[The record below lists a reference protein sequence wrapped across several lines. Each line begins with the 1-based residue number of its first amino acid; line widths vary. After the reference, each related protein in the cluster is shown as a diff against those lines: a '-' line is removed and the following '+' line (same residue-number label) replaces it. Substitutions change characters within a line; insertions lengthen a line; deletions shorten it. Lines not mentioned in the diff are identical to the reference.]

1 MIYLTQFVSVQI
13 VQFSSKREAVIGAKG
28 EVYLTLEPIAIEAIC
43 CTPSKDGK
51 GNLQMSVLYMPTL

>member
-28 EVYLTLEPIAIEAIC
+28 EVYLTLEPVTVEEIC
-43 CTPSKDGK
+43 RNPSKDGK
-51 GNLQMSVLYMPTL
+51 ENLQMPVLCTSTL